1 MKDIFIQSNENLD
14 DFFSHILP
22 ELALRESP
30 QGHPLQLIQRPG
42 SLKICHGPLETII
55 YYQEKAHL
63 FRALTLWLHED
74 RPVYILEEHPH
85 FEAIGPM
92 IDLSRN
98 AVMTVEKLQR
108 VILLTSKMGLNR
120 LMLYMEDTY
129 EIPEYPYFGH
139 LRGRYTQVELKKLD
153 SYAQSIGVTLI
164 PAIQTLAHLTNPLKW
179 GFAKNIRDT
188 EDILLVGEEETYTF
202 LEAAIRSI
210 RSCFTT
216 DQLHIGM
223 DEAHQLGKGKYLV
236 VHGLKDRF
244 SIMAEHL
251 QRVAVLCQNVGFK
264 PMMWSDMFFRIGAPT
279 GDYYDPDV
287 CFPTEL
293 FADLPA
299 VKMVYWDYYHND
311 YASYQRMFA
320 KHRELKQPIVFA
332 GGIWTWNG
340 LAPNY
345 GKSFATMRHALQ
357 AAKEN
362 DVQEVYATLWGDD
375 GAETPLIAALL
386 GLQYFSEAQF
396 GNDLSLENLTKKF
409 QLFHQS
415 IASDF
420 LLLDRFDQTAGV
432 PKNNPHGEN
441 PSKLLLY
448 QDLLYGLYHE
458 NLTDLSLASH
468 YQALAQELAAVK
480 ATRDTQTMFAFYQ
493 QLADVLAQKA
503 CITNQI
509 TSAYKSKD
517 RSGLRQAV
525 DELSVYKSALQS
537 LYEAHRQVW
546 FDWNRPFGFESID
559 LRYGAL
565 LMRCDTTRWRL
576 TAFLDGELDTLEELT
591 QPSLPMVTPFSGSTS
606 VGRNLFHGI
615 YSAGKISDV

>member
-223 DEAHQLGKGKYLV
+223 DEAHQLGKGRYLV
-236 VHGLKDRF
+236 
-244 SIMAEHL
+244 L
-251 QRVAVLCQNVGFK
+251 QRFK
-264 PMMWSDMFFRIGAPT
+264 RPFL
-279 GDYYDPDV
+279 DYG
-287 CFPTEL
+287 
-293 FADLPA
+293 
-299 VKMVYWDYYHND
+299 
-311 YASYQRMFA
+311 R
-320 KHRELKQPIVFA
+320 
-332 GGIWTWNG
+332 
-340 LAPNY
+340 
-345 GKSFATMRHALQ
+345 
-357 AAKEN
+357 
-362 DVQEVYATLWGDD
+362 
-375 GAETPLIAALL
+375 
-386 GLQYFSEAQF
+386 
-396 GNDLSLENLTKKF
+396 
-409 QLFHQS
+409 
-415 IASDF
+415 
-420 LLLDRFDQTAGV
+420 
-432 PKNNPHGEN
+432 
-441 PSKLLLY
+441 
-448 QDLLYGLYHE
+448 
-458 NLTDLSLASH
+458 
-468 YQALAQELAAVK
+468 
-480 ATRDTQTMFAFYQ
+480 
-493 QLADVLAQKA
+493 
-503 CITNQI
+503 
-509 TSAYKSKD
+509 TSAAGSCALSK
-517 RSGLRQAV
+517 R
-525 DELSVYKSALQS
+525 
-537 LYEAHRQVW
+537 
-546 FDWNRPFGFESID
+546 GF
-559 LRYGAL
+559 
-565 LMRCDTTRWRL
+565 
-576 TAFLDGELDTLEELT
+576 
-591 QPSLPMVTPFSGSTS
+591 
-606 VGRNLFHGI
+606 
-615 YSAGKISDV
+615 